1 MKIPPHPVDVHVG
14 ARLREARKQRGFSQQ
29 TLAKSLDVTFQ
40 QLQKYENASNRISAS
55 KLYEVSKALN
65 VDPGWF
71 FDGMSG

>member
-1 MKIPPHPVDVHVG
+1 MKIPPHSVDVHVG
-14 ARLREARKQRGFSQQ
+14 SRIRTARKQRGFSQK